1 MRDEYFIEPNV
12 VVRMADHGVHEVSG
26 PLLLRMPDGITYR
39 VRPGPYGKG
48 ISVTPLMPANGAAP
62 RPSGTGTRGRK
73 PRPSTVALR
82 RRLADD
88 VRKGDVA
95 APRDY
100 VKWLLKQDDDVSL
113 AVARQVVYRERRR
126 ALEAT

>member
-1 MRDEYFIEPNV
+1 MAENGVIE
-12 VVRMADHGVHEVSG
+12 MSG
-26 PLLLRMPDGITYR
+26 PMLLRLPDGITYR

-48 ISVTPLMPANGAAP
+48 ISVVPIMPSAPAGAAGLG
-62 RPSGTGTRGRK
+62 RRGRK

-82 RRLADD
+82 RRLAED
-88 VRKGDVA
+88 VKGKRLRE
-95 APRDY
+95 PRDY

-126 ALEAT
+126 ALEA